1 MYVMKGKTQEDDMTQ
16 ERKGT
21 SVANDPAQ
29 EEASYIQTVLYII
42 LATALLVSGVAA
54 IVAFTAHYQVASRV
68 PVISF
73 AVSLFLLGLTW
84 RRHLTLPRLVTPLL
98 SFCVAVFLVW
108 TGDGLRDEAMF
119 LYPLTLVLAGLVSGK
134 RSLMVYTALSL
145 IAITV
150 QGYGEVSGLVVTR
163 FSNQTLIQSVIILD
177 LFLAFMGTLLYTAIN
192 NLSNSLVRARRNERQ
207 MAETNLELEAIR
219 TSLEAHVQER
229 TRELERRAGY
239 LETTATVAHD
249 AASILNLQEMLD
261 RVAVLISDR
270 FGFYHTGIYL
280 TDAAGEWAELQA
292 ASGAGGK
299 RLLARRHRVPMSGK
313 GIVPNAIGHGEPR
326 IALDVGADAVFFN
339 NHDLADT
346 RSEAAL
352 PLRARGQTIGALDVH
367 SDQRRAFEQEDIT
380 ALQILADEVGLAI
393 SNARLFQQ
401 AQESLE
407 AERRA
412 YGQLSGE
419 AWDEML
425 RMNPNLGYFY
435 SQGALSRLENRPAG
449 PYSALGQVKNGNGDT
464 LPPQPQELPE
474 LKLRVQARGN
484 VIGTISAHKPDQAG
498 TWTPEEIALL
508 ETLTEQLGTALES
521 ARLYQDTQRRAT
533 REKLIG
539 EVTAR
544 MRETLDVEA
553 VLKTAVN
560 EMRQALGLEK
570 VLVRLAP
577 HLESASGNVS
587 PAKNGDKV
595 EL

>member
-1 MYVMKGKTQEDDMTQ
+1 MTQ
-16 ERKGT
+16 ET
-21 SVANDPAQ
+21 QENSIAFDPAQ
-29 EEASYIQTVLYII
+29 EEAGHIQTVLYII
-42 LATALLVSGVAA
+42 LVTALLVTGIAA
-54 IVAFTAHYQVASRV
+54 IANFTTHDLVASAV
-68 PVISF
+68 LAMIF
-73 AVSLFLLGLTW
+73 AACLFLLGLTW
-84 RRHLTLPRLVTPLL
+84 RRYLTLPRLLSPLV

-108 TGDGLRDEAMF
+108 HGDGLRDEAM
-119 LYPLTLVLAGLVSGK
+119 LAYPLTIVLAGLLSGR
-134 RSLMVYTALSL
+134 RSLVIYTFFSL
-145 IAITV
+145 VAIAV
-150 QGYGEVSGLVVTR
+150 QGYGEVSGLIVTR
-163 FSNQTLIQSVIILD
+163 FSSRTIIQNVIVLD
-177 LFLAFMGTLLYTAIN
+177 ALLAFIGVLLYTAIDS
-192 NLSNSLVRARRNERQ
+192 LSNSLARARRHERQ
-207 MAETNLELEAIR
+207 MTETNLELEATR
-219 TSLEAHVQER
+219 ASLEERVQER
-229 TRELERRAGY
+229 TRELARRAGY
-239 LETTATVAHD
+239 LEATATVAHD
-249 AASILNLQEMLD
+249 AASVLDLQEMLD
-261 RVAVLISDR
+261 RVTALISERLD
-270 FGFYHTGIYL
+270 FYHTAIYL

-292 ASGAGGK
+292 ASGTGGK
-299 RLLARRHRVPMSGK
+299 RMVARRHRVPVSGK
-313 GIVPNAIGHGEPR
+313 GIVPYAIARGEPR

-339 NHDLADT
+339 NPDLADT

-352 PLRARGQTIGALDVH
+352 PLRARGQIIGALDVH
-367 SDQRRAFEQEDIT
+367 SDQPQAFEQEDIV
-380 ALQILADEVGLAI
+380 ALQTLADQVGLAI

-419 AWDEML
+419 AWEEML
-425 RMNPNLGYFY
+425 RVNPNLGYLY
-435 SQGALSRLENRPAG
+435 SQGALARLENRPAD
-449 PYSALGQVKNGNGDT
+449 PHSAPGQIKNGSGNA
-464 LPPQPQELPE
+464 PPSQTQELPE
-474 LKLRVQARGN
+474 LKLRVQTRGN

-533 REKLIG
+533 RERLIG

-553 VLKTAVN
+553 VLKTAVG

-577 HLESASGNVS
+577 RPESAPDNVS